1 MISASSTFWASALE
15 SKLAPHPTVLRASA
29 ALTSLSKRAHCCLSV
44 RLCVNTPWAAL
55 CTCHP
60 ARKLAPPPAWR
71 AVVMGAGFSY
81 LYHRVFGG
89 GEYKVVMVGLDNAGK
104 STILYRLCGTASA
117 AHTPLRHRPRPRL
130 LARAGTWAT

>member
-1 MISASSTFWASALE
+1 M
-15 SKLAPHPTVLRASA
+15 
-29 ALTSLSKRAHCCLSV
+29 
-44 RLCVNTPWAAL
+44 RLCLNTPWRCPLHLPPRAKAGTAAGV
-55 CTCHP
+55 
-60 ARKLAPPPAWR
+60 AG